1 MLTLPNLGLS
11 AWNHTLDPYD
21 SVQLAANFAKLDEHD
36 HTLGK
41 GKRITTAAIEDGA
54 ITAAKIAAG
63 ALTADW
69 SGTLALRPAASVLG
83 RHYYAT
89 DEGCLY
95 YDTGSAWVEEA
106 WASIPYAMARRL
118 ANQTLAAGEVGN
130 LTFDTEVQDRGT
142 IDQQINLGSSAT
154 RVYVRKDGVYSVEGA
169 LDWQAAGSG
178 VRQIILTKNSTAG
191 TFESDGG
198 FANATADPSF
208 ALAQSLSRTLSCVS
222 GDYFS
227 LGYRNGDSVSRSVRG
242 HLSISRIGP

>member
-95 YDTGSAWVEEA
+95 YDTGSVWVEQA
-106 WASIPYAMARRL
+106 WAAIPAVGVSCSALSIPNNSATDVAWATEAYDQGTITGQHAPSGTVLTCQKAGIYEIGTTVRWTANTSGIREAAIYDNGGSVL
-118 ANQTLAAGEVGN
+118 AHSGYTANVLPAGFEYHN
-130 LTFDTEVQDRGT
+130 LTATKVMAVSDTVRLTVFQDSG
-142 IDQQINLGSSAT
+142 
-154 RVYVRKDGVYSVEGA
+154 GA
-169 LDWQAAGSG
+169 RL
-178 VRQIILTKNSTAG
+178 LTGKFWMT
-191 TFESDGG
+191 
-198 FANATADPSF
+198 
-208 ALAQSLSRTLSCVS
+208 
-222 GDYFS
+222 
-227 LGYRNGDSVSRSVRG
+227 
-242 HLSISRIGP
+242 RIGS